1 MLWIRITVSTTG
13 SPTPSPSPSATPACL
28 LGQSAVTGVDNVFDY
43 STAAQRFSVR
53 RECRLRSVAVDLLW
67 GGGGLEI
74 DFGSNYV
81 EVRSSSPTQYYLFI
95 YAHLSSIRSNI

>member
-28 LGQSAVTGVDNVFDY
+28 LGQSAVTASDNVFDY

-53 RECRLRSVAVDLLW
+53 RDCSLRSVSFDLLW
-67 GGGGLEI
+67 AGEEGLGI
-74 DFGSNYV
+74 DYESNYV
-81 EVRSSSPTQYYLFI
+81 LVPLASSPPPPTLPNMR
-95 YAHLSSIRSNI
+95 RS